1 MKKQRNFNPNPNTPL
16 NNWSVNIDPAIMSG
30 DHWAQEE
37 NAPLEQL
44 EFINVGECNEVNV
57 KNERPYDL
65 FMHPTINVS
74 YQGVKREPLEKNEYA
89 ENSENSSEN

>member
-16 NNWSVNIDPAIMSG
+16 DNWSDELDPAIMSG

-44 EFINVGECNEVNV
+44 EFLEDGKCEEVSA
-57 KNERPYDL
+57 KNEHPYDL

-74 YQGVKREPLEKNEYA
+74 YRNIKREPKEK
-89 ENSENSSEN
+89 S

>member
-1 MKKQRNFNPNPNTPL
+1 MN
-16 NNWSVNIDPAIMSG
+16 VDPAIMSG

-44 EFINVGECNEVNV
+44 DFFEEHQCEEISV
-57 KNERPYDL
+57 KKEHPYHM

-74 YQGVKREPLEKNEYA
+74 YGNFKKE
-89 ENSENSSEN
+89 